1 MPQTDSFK
9 PMPEQYEPARERHPA
24 QRRSLEESVMYMV
37 GLICAVVVGGFAVY
51 RWLNGEHQRAII
63 NIGIVATIAV
73 PMLLGLSQAYRHAAL
88 KVFGSA
94 ISLGCV
100 VSALFVS
107 NNGLLWA
114 LMVLLVNS
122 LTLSRRWAL
131 WLNIIVIVTLSASV
145 HLYLSPLHHVS
156 WSTVALL
163 ICGFSLMSMDQL
175 RAQRQLLATQ
185 ANVDPLTGVG
195 NRRMMHQ
202 HLQEIVAD
210 RRREHNRG
218 TLMVLDIDHFK
229 KINDNHGHDVG
240 DQVLVDI
247 TRSIAASLRTG
258 DGFYRM
264 GGEEF
269 VILLRGM
276 DAATAHSYLPALH
289 GRLSGQVSTAD
300 GPVTFSAGVATL
312 HSGEDWSQWLARADR
327 VLYSAKSAGRNQL
340 RFSDSP

>member
-1 MPQTDSFK
+1 MSQTDTV
-9 PMPEQYEPARERHPA
+9 EPSMA
-24 QRRSLEESVMYMV
+24 QHELAAGPSVASRRSLEESVMYMV
-37 GLICAVVVGGFAVY
+37 GLICAAVVGGFAVY
-51 RWLNGEHQRAII
+51 RWYSGEYHGALI
-63 NIGIVATIAV
+63 NVGIVAAVAV
-73 PMLLGLSQAYRHAAL
+73 PMLLGFSQRYRHVAL
-88 KVFGSA
+88 YLFGCTISA
-94 ISLGCV
+94 GCLI
-100 VSALFVS
+100 SALFVS

-114 LMVLLVNS
+114 LMVLLVNT

-131 WLNIIVIVTLSASV
+131 GLNIIVIVTLSASA

-195 NRRMMHQ
+195 NRRMMHR
-202 HLQEIVAD
+202 HLQDIVAD

-229 KINDNHGHDVG
+229 NINDSHGHDVG

-247 TRSIAASLRTG
+247 TRSIAGSLRAE

-269 VILLRGM
+269 VILFPGM
-276 DAATAHSYLPALH
+276 DTATARSELPALH
-289 GRLSGQVSTAD
+289 DRLSGRVSTSD
-300 GPVTFSAGVATL
+300 GPVSFSAGVATL
-312 HSGEDWSQWLARADR
+312 QNGEDWSHWLARADR
-327 VLYSAKSAGRNQL
+327 VLYNAKSEGRNQL
-340 RFSDSP
+340 RFSDG